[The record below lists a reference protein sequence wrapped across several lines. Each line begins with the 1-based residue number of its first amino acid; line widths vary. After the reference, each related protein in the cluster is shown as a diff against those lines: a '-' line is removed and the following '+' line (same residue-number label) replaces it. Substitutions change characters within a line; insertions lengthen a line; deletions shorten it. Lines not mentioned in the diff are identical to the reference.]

1 MQHFPL
7 EPKKT
12 EPEPADLQPAIG
24 LALGGGS
31 ARGYAHVGVLQ
42 VLEQHGLVPALI
54 AGTSFGAV
62 MGALYA
68 SGMTAD
74 EIASDAAALRKRD
87 VFPHVLDFGLHKAAL
102 FDGRRLEA
110 FYDRWLEGRHF
121 ADLERK
127 LVVVTT
133 DVETGERV
141 LLQEGPVARALR
153 ASTALPGIFCPVEID
168 GRRLVDGGLG
178 SPVPL
183 ETLDAFS
190 VDIRIGIGAGVTVGD
205 SGGLRFVQRIVES
218 RLGTQVCAALA
229 DSTADT
235 ALARLGKAVALGA
248 STWSVPHLPEGAL
261 HLNTRPPISWL
272 NFARAGDA
280 ITAGREAMFRFL
292 PQLQLA
298 LSEWHALQH
307 DNAGAR
313 LAVPA
318 A

>member
-1 MQHFPL
+1 MQNSPL
-7 EPKKT
+7 DPKI
-12 EPEPADLQPAIG
+12 ADFQSTTPQPTIG

-42 VLEQHGLVPALI
+42 VLEQHGLAPALI

-62 MGALYA
+62 MGALYS

-74 EIASDAAALRKRD
+74 QIARDAAALRKRD

-102 FDGRRLEA
+102 FDGNRLEA
-110 FYDRWLEGRHF
+110 YYDRWLEGRHF
-121 ADLERK
+121 EDLERK

-141 LLQEGPVARALR
+141 LLQHGSVARALR

-168 GRRLVDGGLG
+168 GRRLIDGGLG

-183 ETLDAFS
+183 DTLDDFN

-205 SGGLRFVQRIVES
+205 SGGLRFVQRMVES

-235 ALARLGKAVALGA
+235 ALARLGKAMALGA
-248 STWSVPHLPEGAL
+248 STWSVPLMPEGAL

-280 ITAGREAMFRFL
+280 ITAGREAMSRFL

-298 LSEWHALQH
+298 LAEWQALQR
-307 DNAGAR
+307 DGGVAR
-313 LAVPA
+313 LTAPA

>member
-1 MQHFPL
+1 MQQSPL
-7 EPKKT
+7 EPET
-12 EPEPADLQPAIG
+12 AEAQPRIG

-31 ARGYAHVGVLQ
+31 ARGYAHIGVLQ
-42 VLEQHGLVPALI
+42 VLDQQDLAPALI

-74 EIASDAAALRKRD
+74 EIARDASALRKRD

-102 FDGRRLEA
+102 FDGNRLEA
-110 FYDRWLEGRHF
+110 YFDRWLEGRSF

-133 DVETGERV
+133 DVDSGERV
-141 LLQEGPVARALR
+141 VLQEGSLARALR

-183 ETLDAFS
+183 DTLSDFEL
-190 VDIRIGIGAGVTVGD
+190 DIRVGVGAGITIHE
-205 SGGLRFVQRIVES
+205 SGGLRLFQRLVES
-218 RLGTQVCAALA
+218 RLGAQFCAALA
-229 DSTADT
+229 ESTADT
-235 ALARLGKAVALGA
+235 ALARLGKAMALGA
-248 STWSVPHLPEGAL
+248 TTWSVPLAQEGAL
-261 HLNTRPPISWL
+261 HVNTRPPISWL

-280 ITAGREAMFRFL
+280 ISAGRDAMARFL
-292 PQLQLA
+292 PQLHHALA
-298 LSEWHALQH
+298 EWHGEQRDGAGLSALAM
-307 DNAGAR
+307 D
-313 LAVPA
+313 
-318 A
+318 